1 MKKFLVAMSLL
12 AILVSMA
19 SLGVGANET
28 PVLRFAADCAFPPFE
43 IIDVVT
49 NQPAGFDVDL
59 AMAIGEEL
67 GMKVEF
73 INVAW
78 DGLIP
83 GLLNKNF
90 DVIASGMTITE
101 ERKLAVNFSDPY
113 FTATQVILVPA
124 NNTTVK
130 GPEDLKGQ
138 TVTVQIGSTGD
149 FTASDLK
156 GLKKV
161 ARFNLVPEA
170 IQEVLNGNAI
180 ACIVDDNVA
189 KRYIAEHP
197 GAVKIVEGD
206 FFPTEEYGLA
216 LRKTDKDLLTKVNQ
230 ALAALKANGKYD
242 QIYNKYF

>member
-1 MKKFLVAMSLL
+1 MQKIFIPGSVVVLL
-12 AILVSMA
+12 FFMA
-19 SLGVGANET
+19 ALGVGASQT

-43 IIDVVT
+43 MIDEVT
-49 NQPAGFDVDL
+49 NQPFGFDVDL
-59 AMAIGEEL
+59 ALAIGEEL
-67 GMKVEF
+67 GMQVEF

-90 DVIASGMTITE
+90 DIIASGMTITE

-113 FTATQVILVPA
+113 FTATQVILVPV
-124 NNTTVK
+124 NNTSIK

-138 TVTVQIGSTGD
+138 TVTVQIGTTGD
-149 FTASDLK
+149 FIASDLK

-170 IQEVLNGNAI
+170 IQEVLNGNAA

-189 KRYIAEHP
+189 KRYMAEHP
-197 GAVKIVEGD
+197 GTVKVVAGD
-206 FFPTEEYGLA
+206 FFPTEYYGLA
-216 LRKTDKDLLTKVNQ
+216 LRKTDKELLAKVNQ
-230 ALAALKANGKYD
+230 ALAALKANGKYA